1 LLAIIWNLEFEIWN
15 KFPVSG
21 VFHGI
26 LLLAQFPYFCT
37 PAMKNQLRIGTVLT
51 GAFLALVIVL
61 VQLFHF
67 QAGHKADSGKRAK
80 TEQKENQAGNEAS
93 YNVLTSFSLPSP
105 AYLELDTDLFCLFE
119 IGFEQAGD
127 KPQDTDVPHYCSK
140 FLQTLFRV
148 IISPNAP

>member
-1 LLAIIWNLEFEIWN
+1 
-15 KFPVSG
+15 
-21 VFHGI
+21 
-26 LLLAQFPYFCT
+26 
-37 PAMKNQLRIGTVLT
+37 MKDQIRIGTVLT

-67 QAGHKADSGKRAK
+67 QAGNKADSGKRAK
-80 TEQKENQAGNEAS
+80 TEQKESQNKNNEAS

-119 IGFEQAGD
+119 IGFEQAGSQ
-127 KPQDTDVPHYCSK
+127 PQHTDVPHYCSK